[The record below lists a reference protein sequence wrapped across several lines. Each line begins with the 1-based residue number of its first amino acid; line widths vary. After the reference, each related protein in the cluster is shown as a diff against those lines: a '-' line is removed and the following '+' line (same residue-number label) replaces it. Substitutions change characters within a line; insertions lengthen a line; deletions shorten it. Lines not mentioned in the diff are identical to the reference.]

1 MYDMN
6 IYIDSENVST
16 KSFKKLLRK
25 YNSETTLI
33 KVYNDWKCDENTK
46 WYKTCKS
53 LQNNYT
59 IKQVQCI
66 KKPKQG
72 SIDNAIIADIYQD
85 ITNDMFK
92 RLINSNTPTM
102 NLKMLDEIVIF
113 SNDYDYIQII
123 QQINTTYN
131 YTILLQTEKD
141 LETTTPLEENTT
153 TKMDWKVE
161 KLQRLNKRLTRL
173 DDLCLNSEITKEEY
187 TKETAKVSEKIKAI
201 HDRIDHLQSEPVAV
215 VEPVHVV
222 QSINQSTKQQNRLME
237 LETLKSKAVKL
248 NNRKTELLKANNN
261 NPKNADVQRVVA
273 KISRIEKQIKR
284 VEDKIHKKQE

>member
-1 MYDMN
+1 
-6 IYIDSENVST
+6 
-16 KSFKKLLRK
+16 
-25 YNSETTLI
+25 
-33 KVYNDWKCDENTK
+33 VYNDWKCDENTK

-53 LQNNYT
+53 LQNNYK

-66 KKPKQG
+66 KKPKLG

-92 RLINSNTPTM
+92 RLINSYKPKM

-113 SNDYDYIQII
+113 SNDYDYMQII
-123 QQINTTYN
+123 QQINSTYN

-141 LETTTPLEENTT
+141 LENITCEVEEDNTN
-153 TKMDWKVE
+153 KLDWKVE

-173 DDLCLNSEITKEEY
+173 DNLCINSEITKDEY
-187 TKETAKVSEKIKAI
+187 TKESTKVCEKIKAL
-201 HDRIDHLQSEPVAV
+201 HDRIDNLQSGPSVV
-215 VEPVHVV
+215 VEPVDLV
-222 QSINQSTKQQNRLME
+222 QSTKQQNRLME

-248 NNRKTELLKANNN
+248 KNRKTELLKANDN
-261 NPKNADVQRVVA
+261 NPKDADVQRVVA

>member
-1 MYDMN
+1 
-6 IYIDSENVST
+6 
-16 KSFKKLLRK
+16 
-25 YNSETTLI
+25 
-33 KVYNDWKCDENTK
+33 VYNDWKCDENTK

-85 ITNDMFK
+85 ITDDMFK

-102 NLKMLDEIVIF
+102 NLKMLDKIVIF
-113 SNDYDYIQII
+113 SNDYDYMKII

-141 LETTTPLEENTT
+141 LENTTQLEENTT
-153 TKMDWKVE
+153 TKLDWKVE

-173 DDLCLNSEITKEEY
+173 DDLCINSEITKEEY
-187 TKETAKVSEKIKAI
+187 TTETAKVWEKIKAI
-201 HDRIDHLQSEPVAV
+201 HDRIDHLQSEQVAI

-248 NNRKTELLKANNN
+248 KNRKTELLKANNN
-261 NPKNADVQRVVA
+261 NPKVADVQRVVA